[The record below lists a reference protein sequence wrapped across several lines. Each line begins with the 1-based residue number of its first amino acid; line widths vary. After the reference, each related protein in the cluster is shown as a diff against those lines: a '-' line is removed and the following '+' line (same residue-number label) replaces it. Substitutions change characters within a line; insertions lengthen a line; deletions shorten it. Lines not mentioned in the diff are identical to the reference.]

1 MIKIKNRDYKGIFI
15 LVAFL
20 IFMGILKKE
29 GKNYT
34 INKTRSLPRGIYKLY
49 PPVDLHKGDI
59 IVFEIPKS
67 AELMFK
73 RGYVSNIDFLMKKLA
88 ALPGEEIKIENH
100 ELIIGTKNWG
110 KIYDRDKLNRQ
121 LPKLEKEQIRPSED
135 EVLALSEVDK
145 SFDGRYFGPIE
156 IKSIK
161 YKAKPVFI
169 LKEK

>member
-1 MIKIKNRDYKGIFI
+1 MRKRKNRDYKGIFI

-110 KIYDRDKLNRQ
+110 RYMTGISLTDSCRSLK
-121 LPKLEKEQIRPSED
+121 
-135 EVLALSEVDK
+135 K
-145 SFDGRYFGPIE
+145 S
-156 IKSIK
+156 K
-161 YKAKPVFI
+161 
-169 LKEK
+169 

>member
-1 MIKIKNRDYKGIFI
+1 MIKRKNRDYKAVFI
-15 LVAFL
+15 LVVFL

-34 INKTRSLPRGIYKLY
+34 INKTRSLPRGIYRLY
-49 PPVDLHKGDI
+49 PPVDLHKEDI

-73 RGYVSNIDFLMKKLA
+73 RGYVSNIDTLMKKLA
-88 ALPGEEIKIENH
+88 ALPGEDIQIENN
-100 ELIIGTKNWG
+100 EVLIGTKNWG

-121 LPKLEKEQIRPSED
+121 LPKLEKEQIRPSEN
-135 EVLALSEVDK
+135 EVLALSDIDK

>member
-1 MIKIKNRDYKGIFI
+1 MRKRKNRDYKGIFI

-73 RGYVSNIDFLMKKLA
+73 RGYVSNIDSLMKKLA
-88 ALPGEEIKIENH
+88 ALPGDHIEIINQ
-100 ELIIGTKNWG
+100 ELYINGNNWG
-110 KIYDRDKLNRQ
+110 KIYEKDKLYRP
-121 LPKLEKEQIRPSED
+121 LPSLKEKDLIPGEK
-135 EVLALSEVDK
+135 EVLALSDINN

>member
-1 MIKIKNRDYKGIFI
+1 MRKRKNRDYKGIFI

-73 RGYVSNIDFLMKKLA
+73 RGYVSNIDSLMKKLA
-88 ALPGEEIKIENH
+88 ALPGDHIEIINQ
-100 ELIIGTKNWG
+100 ELYINGNNWG
-110 KIYDRDKLNRQ
+110 KIYEKDKLYRP
-121 LPKLEKEQIRPSED
+121 LPNLKEKDLIPGEK
-135 EVLALSEVDK
+135 EVLALSDINN
-145 SFDGRYFGPIE
+145 SFDGRYFGPIL
-156 IKSIK
+156 ISSIK

-169 LKEK
+169 FKEK